1 MRETR
6 LGGIGD
12 DVEEALRSYESALQ
26 ADSAGRHAHPDERP
40 SNLEELRIQVIARA
54 EALPSICWPR
64 PRCEHCQGQ
73 REVSAVQVLTEAGQ
87 APEFVTRK
95 RLCPQCRGTGLTI
108 APGLQLP
115 HEPPESTSEV
125 GH

>member
-12 DVEEALRSYESALQ
+12 GLEDALRSYEAALQ
-26 ADSAGRHAHPDERP
+26 AHSGGRHADPEDCSP
-40 SNLEELRIQVIARA
+40 YLEQLRIQVITRA

-64 PRCEHCQGQ
+64 PRCEHCQGR

-87 APEFVTRK
+87 APQFVTRK

-108 APGLQLP
+108 DPGP
-115 HEPPESTSEV
+115 SCRTSPREPE
-125 GH
+125 

>member
-12 DVEEALRSYESALQ
+12 DVEEAVRSYEAALQ
-26 ADSAGRHAHPDERP
+26 AHSGGRHADPDERSP
-40 SNLEELRIQVIARA
+40 YLEELRIQVIARA

-73 REVSAVQVLTEAGQ
+73 REVSAVQVLTETGH
-87 APEFVTRK
+87 APQFVTRK
-95 RLCPQCRGTGLTI
+95 RLCPQCRGTGLAI
-108 APGLQLP
+108 APNLQLP
-115 HEPPESTSEV
+115 HEPPESPSEI
-125 GH
+125 GY